1 LQSGRVQPDGAFS
14 PNARAPSGKIQKT
27 ENPPYDHPA
36 NPTGWSF
43 FDRNFLL
50 KRFRESVETFSQKI
64 PQTLENTGME
74 TVTTRG
80 MENPEKIFIKKHR
93 KTLDFFARVV
103 YTLTITKP
111 V

>member
-1 LQSGRVQPDGAFS
+1 M
-14 PNARAPSGKIQKT
+14 
-27 ENPPYDHPA
+27 
-36 NPTGWSF
+36 
-43 FDRNFLL
+43 
-50 KRFRESVETFSQKI
+50 

-74 TVTTRG
+74 TVTTRKKEKP
-80 MENPEKIFIKKHR
+80 ENFFIKKQR